1 MLFSELGLA
10 KDTAEALK
18 EHGFQRPTPVQTKV
32 IPRVLEGNDV
42 VAMAQTGS
50 GKTAAFVL
58 PILKLW
64 HERLGEGKRK
74 LKVLVLAPTRELAL
88 QIAEV
93 FRELGYL
100 MPTVPRVVGA
110 IGGEPIGEQLYD
122 IQQGCDVLV
131 ATSGRFLDIL
141 QKDQMNLSRLE
152 FLVLDEADKMMNADF
167 AEELDLILDAI
178 PQERQNLLF
187 SATYPEKTKELAAR
201 ITSDPI
207 EVRIDAEE
215 PTVASI
221 EQRVIEVD
229 AANRGPLLRQLLKE
243 NKWSLV
249 LVFVASKRAS
259 TNLAEK
265 FRKHG
270 FRASAFNGNLEQDL
284 RTDTLEA
291 FKHQE
296 FNILFATDIAAR
308 GLDVEDIDCVI
319 NFDLPRSPA
328 DYIHRIGRTGRA
340 GKSGLA
346 ISFID
351 YESMDHF
358 RTIEKRARVRLKRE
372 SVAGFELSGER
383 PEKKKGPAPTKGK
396 RPSKKD
402 KLRAKQRLDKEMIE
416 S

>member
-201 ITSDPI
+201 ITSNPI

-229 AANRGPLLRQLLKE
+229 ATNRGPLLRQLLKE

-383 PEKKKGPAPTKGK
+383 PEKKKGPAQPRVNAQARRISFG
-396 RPSKKD
+396 RS
-402 KLRAKQRLDKEMIE
+402 
-416 S
+416 SV

>member
-18 EHGFQRPTPVQTKV
+18 EHGFHTPTPVQTEV
-32 IPRVLEGNDV
+32 IPQVLEGKDV

-58 PILKLW
+58 PIPSSGTSA
-64 HERLGEGKRK
+64 RRGKRK
-74 LKVLVLAPTRELAL
+74 PVLVLAPTRELAL

-187 SATYPEKTKELAAR
+187 SATYPDKTKELAAR
-201 ITSDPI
+201 ITSEPT

-229 AANRGPLLRQLLKE
+229 ATNRGPLLRQLLKE

-249 LVFVASKRAS
+249 LVFVASKRQH
-259 TNLAEK
+259 EPR
-265 FRKHG
+265 RKIP
-270 FRASAFNGNLEQDL
+270 
-284 RTDTLEA
+284 
-291 FKHQE
+291 K
-296 FNILFATDIAAR
+296 
-308 GLDVEDIDCVI
+308 
-319 NFDLPRSPA
+319 
-328 DYIHRIGRTGRA
+328 
-340 GKSGLA
+340 
-346 ISFID
+346 
-351 YESMDHF
+351 
-358 RTIEKRARVRLKRE
+358 ARVSSLGVQWQ
-372 SVAGFELSGER
+372 SGAG
-383 PEKKKGPAPTKGK
+383 
-396 RPSKKD
+396 PSD
-402 KLRAKQRLDKEMIE
+402 
-416 S
+416 

>member
-1 MLFSELGLA
+1 M
-10 KDTAEALK
+10 
-18 EHGFQRPTPVQTKV
+18 
-32 IPRVLEGNDV
+32 IPQVLEGNDV

-187 SATYPEKTKELAAR
+187 SATYQIKPKR
-201 ITSDPI
+201 WP
-207 EVRIDAEE
+207 
-215 PTVASI
+215 
-221 EQRVIEVD
+221 
-229 AANRGPLLRQLLKE
+229 RG
-243 NKWSLV
+243 
-249 LVFVASKRAS
+249 
-259 TNLAEK
+259 
-265 FRKHG
+265 
-270 FRASAFNGNLEQDL
+270 
-284 RTDTLEA
+284 
-291 FKHQE
+291 
-296 FNILFATDIAAR
+296 
-308 GLDVEDIDCVI
+308 
-319 NFDLPRSPA
+319 
-328 DYIHRIGRTGRA
+328 
-340 GKSGLA
+340 
-346 ISFID
+346 
-351 YESMDHF
+351 
-358 RTIEKRARVRLKRE
+358 
-372 SVAGFELSGER
+372 
-383 PEKKKGPAPTKGK
+383 
-396 RPSKKD
+396 
-402 KLRAKQRLDKEMIE
+402 
-416 S
+416 

>member
-1 MLFSELGLA
+1 
-10 KDTAEALK
+10 
-18 EHGFQRPTPVQTKV
+18 
-32 IPRVLEGNDV
+32 
-42 VAMAQTGS
+42 
-50 GKTAAFVL
+50 
-58 PILKLW
+58 
-64 HERLGEGKRK
+64 
-74 LKVLVLAPTRELAL
+74 
-88 QIAEV
+88 
-93 FRELGYL
+93 

-187 SATYPEKTKELAAR
+187 SATYPDKTKELAAR

-229 AANRGPLLRQLLKE
+229 ATNRGPLLRQLLKE

-270 FRASAFNGNLEQDL
+270 FRSLGVQW
-284 RTDTLEA
+284 
-291 FKHQE
+291 QS
-296 FNILFATDIAAR
+296 
-308 GLDVEDIDCVI
+308 G
-319 NFDLPRSPA
+319 
-328 DYIHRIGRTGRA
+328 A
-340 GKSGLA
+340 G
-346 ISFID
+346 
-351 YESMDHF
+351 
-358 RTIEKRARVRLKRE
+358 
-372 SVAGFELSGER
+372 
-383 PEKKKGPAPTKGK
+383 
-396 RPSKKD
+396 PSD
-402 KLRAKQRLDKEMIE
+402 
-416 S
+416 

>member
-18 EHGFQRPTPVQTKV
+18 EHGFHTPTPVQTEV
-32 IPRVLEGNDV
+32 IPQVLEGNDV

-187 SATYPEKTKELAAR
+187 SATYPDKTKELAAR
-201 ITSDPI
+201 ITSEPI

-229 AANRGPLLRQLLKE
+229 ATNRGPLLRQLLKE

-265 FRKHG
+265 VPK
-270 FRASAFNGNLEQDL
+270 
-284 RTDTLEA
+284 
-291 FKHQE
+291 
-296 FNILFATDIAAR
+296 
-308 GLDVEDIDCVI
+308 
-319 NFDLPRSPA
+319 
-328 DYIHRIGRTGRA
+328 
-340 GKSGLA
+340 
-346 ISFID
+346 
-351 YESMDHF
+351 
-358 RTIEKRARVRLKRE
+358 ARVSSLGVQWQ
-372 SVAGFELSGER
+372 SGAG
-383 PEKKKGPAPTKGK
+383 
-396 RPSKKD
+396 PSD
-402 KLRAKQRLDKEMIE
+402 
-416 S
+416 